1 MDLNQKFQVKLAP
14 LSGVTPPTEANSSE
28 EERKRLRGGCTN
40 LMYACQ
46 QGLTD
51 TIVKAVRS
59 QVNIN
64 FKSINLFHLRLSP
77 SLEFSIIF
85 NRKYLSVN

>member
-14 LSGVTPPTEANSSE
+14 LDGVVQQQQTKGKSSTD
-28 EERKRLRGGCTN
+28 RRRLKGGCTK

-51 TIVKAVRS
+51 TIVKEVRS

-64 FKSINLFHLRLSP
+64 PINPLHFREL
-77 SLEFSIIF
+77 SIIL

>member
-14 LSGVTPPTEANSSE
+14 LNGVIQPKPRSSKD
-28 EERKRLRGGCTN
+28 RHRLKGGCTN

-51 TIVKAVRS
+51 TIVKEVRS
-59 QVNIN
+59 QVNITLKN
-64 FKSINLFHLRLSP
+64 PTHVQKL
-77 SLEFSIIF
+77 SIILKL
-85 NRKYLSVN
+85 KYLPVN